1 MFWNCRFNS
10 FTLIH
15 QTKEIMKALTLRE
28 VDTLRNAVFVRLDFK
43 GDFRVLH
50 DAEGNVV
57 TTMSEGKA
65 FVRSFLSDRNVQLS
79 TFEQA
84 MMNNAVWDNA

>member
-1 MFWNCRFNS
+1 
-10 FTLIH
+10 
-15 QTKEIMKALTLRE
+15 MKALTLRE